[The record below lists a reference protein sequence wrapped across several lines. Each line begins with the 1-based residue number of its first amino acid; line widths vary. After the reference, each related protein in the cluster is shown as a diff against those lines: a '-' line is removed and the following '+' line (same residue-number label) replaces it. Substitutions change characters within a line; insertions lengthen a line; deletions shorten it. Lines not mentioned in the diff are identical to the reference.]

1 MLTENNYNKGIQIL
15 EQIKYNIAYDKAPLF
30 DIVYCGLAMKLL
42 NHEYNNELTEEQRS
56 ALQEIANK

>member
-42 NHEYNNELTEEQRS
+42 N
-56 ALQEIANK
+56 